1 MIQNW
6 IANRDK
12 LKLVIEAT
20 GIQIVHA
27 FPRLEGTNH
36 VGRTKEFMLTDD
48 RIHAWTILRSG
59 AINRYSTMCE
69 IEVLHQTTVRG
80 MLQHSDENATQ
91 DEFDAEIDTIMT
103 ALYPQL
109 SLGGNA
115 TLQGP
120 AQLPIEEFRIF
131 AETVV
136 HYAEITTVVNQTV
149 MVTGKS

>member
-1 MIQNW
+1 MTQDW
-6 IANRDK
+6 IATRDQ

-20 GIQIVHA
+20 GIQIVHP

-36 VGRTKEFMLTDD
+36 VGRTKEFMLTND

-59 AINRYSTMCE
+59 SINRIRTTCE
-69 IEVLHQTTVRG
+69 IEVLHQATVRG
-80 MLQHSDENATQ
+80 MLQHSDEDATQ
-91 DEFDAEIDTIMT
+91 DEFDVEIDTIMA

-109 SLGGNA
+109 SLSGTA
-115 TLQGP
+115 TLQGV

-131 AETVV
+131 ADTTV

-149 MVTGKS
+149 LVTGKS